1 MLKVSFELKRSVEF
15 DRESRLH
22 KYSWLAKF
30 YDNNMDGLYSV
41 ECPNPQV
48 IPEILD
54 DANQCLMDLMDDY
67 DLTGIVVQTN
77 CAELVTFFERIDCS
91 LYYTLQQVRGRLE
104 YSALPLSVN
113 ASGYDTVA
121 SYDASYSPQTGK
133 AVAAVTIRW
142 YGREKVYAKEKSS
155 TSIFGAEHLAL
166 DMALEALTSLQE
178 VSSLGRIVLC
188 GDNQQL
194 VSALYSVQSGNNR
207 RVAKSKRKIR
217 QLGADVLW
225 VPSKEND
232 ADEFTRNAG

>member
-1 MLKVSFELKRSVEF
+1 MYA
-15 DRESRLH
+15 RER
-22 KYSWLAKF
+22 
-30 YDNNMDGLYSV
+30 
-41 ECPNPQV
+41 
-48 IPEILD
+48 
-54 DANQCLMDLMDDY
+54 
-67 DLTGIVVQTN
+67 
-77 CAELVTFFERIDCS
+77 
-91 LYYTLQQVRGRLE
+91 
-104 YSALPLSVN
+104 
-113 ASGYDTVA
+113 
-121 SYDASYSPQTGK
+121 
-133 AVAAVTIRW
+133 
-142 YGREKVYAKEKSS
+142 SS